1 MARTRPA
8 RWGDHAPT
16 TEDEARERILLAAM
30 RCYLRHGVA
39 RTTVE
44 DIAREALIHRT
55 TVYAYF
61 RSRDEVLAGVV
72 LLEARGL
79 MAASDRIMSGDGR
92 FEDRLVDAFLAA
104 RRAVAQSPFLSLLFD
119 RDNAAQTVG
128 AAYASGVIQ
137 QRTLPTLTGYIA
149 TAQENGELRDDVG
162 APAMARWL
170 LRVQNMLMT
179 DPPEDSDAVE
189 ATLRMFVVA
198 SIAPRPPHRSAT

>member
-1 MARTRPA
+1 M
-8 RWGDHAPT
+8 
-16 TEDEARERILLAAM
+16 LAAM

>member
-1 MARTRPA
+1 MARTQPA
-8 RWGDHAPT
+8 RWGTHAPT

-30 RCYLRHGVA
+30 RCYLRHGVP

-44 DIAREALIHRT
+44 DIAREAMIHRT
-55 TVYAYF
+55 TVYTYF
-61 RSRDEVLAGVV
+61 KTRDDVLAGVV
-72 LLEARGL
+72 LIEARSL
-79 MAASDRIMSGDGR
+79 MAASDRIMGGAGR

-128 AAYASGVIQ
+128 AAYASNLIQ

-149 TAQENGELRDDVG
+149 TAQENGELRGDVG

-179 DPPEDSDAVE
+179 DPPDDNDAIE
-189 ATLRMFVVA
+189 ATLRVFVVA
-198 SIAPRPPHRSAT
+198 SIAPRPGAAQ